1 MNCLPTKV
9 WPAEGITSV
18 YAVKSIIALPTTAIT
33 GALAGLLTFAILWL
47 NLTIMRDTSRTPII
61 LDVDTGFDDAFAV
74 LFAAMSPEV
83 ELLGITCVDGNTNV
97 DQVVKNTL
105 IVLDAAGAG
114 DIPVAKG
121 ATKPLVEQPLYAEH
135 IHGKDGMGDLGLPES
150 NRKIDSRSAVDL
162 LRDLVEANPNVVTLV
177 PVAPLTNIANFI
189 TTHPESAKKL
199 KSICLMGG
207 SASVGNATAMAE
219 FNIWHDPEAADV
231 VFKSGIPIT
240 MYGLDVFY
248 HPLVTEAEAIKLQS
262 STNRSAQF
270 AGTLLQSCIKRLKQN
285 VTLGDYGAVAAVLR
299 PSLLKTE
306 VFDVG
311 VETAPGLVRG
321 MTVVDRR
328 PRLEL
333 MVEPRRIP
341 NAARAN
347 VVLDLD
353 GEAFRQLWFKTI
365 DSNWS

>member
-1 MNCLPTKV
+1 MK
-9 WPAEGITSV
+9 
-18 YAVKSIIALPTTAIT
+18 KH
-33 GALAGLLTFAILWL
+33 
-47 NLTIMRDTSRTPII
+47 PII

-74 LFAAMSPEV
+74 LFAAMSDEV

-97 DQVVKNTL
+97 NQVVKNTF

-114 DIPVAKG
+114 DIPVSKG
-121 ATKPLVEQPLYAEH
+121 ASRPLVEEPLYAEH

-150 NRKIDSRSAVDL
+150 KRNLDQREAIDL
-162 LRDLVEANPNVVTLV
+162 IRDLVESRPGEITLV

-189 TTHPESAKKL
+189 NAYPESAKKL
-199 KSICLMGG
+199 KEICLMGG

-219 FNIWHDPEAADV
+219 FNIWHDPEAADI
-231 VFKSGIPIT
+231 VFRSGIPIT

-248 HPLVTEAEAIKLQS
+248 HPIVTESEAVKLIQS
-262 STNRSAQF
+262 SDASAQF
-270 AGTLLQSCIKRLKQN
+270 AGKLLQSCIKRLKQN

-299 PSLLKTE
+299 PALLKTE
-306 VFDVG
+306 VLDVG
-311 VETAPGLVRG
+311 VEVSHGLVRG

-333 MVEPRRIP
+333 MIEPRRIP
-341 NAARAN
+341 NAARTR

-353 GEAFRQLWFKTI
+353 AEGFRQLWFSTV
-365 DSNWS
+365 DSNWA